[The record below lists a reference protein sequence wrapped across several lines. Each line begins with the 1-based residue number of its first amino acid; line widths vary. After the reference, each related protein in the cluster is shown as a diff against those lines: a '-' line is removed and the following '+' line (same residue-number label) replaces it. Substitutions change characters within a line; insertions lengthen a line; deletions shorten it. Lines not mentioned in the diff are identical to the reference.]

1 MANGSE
7 EELYAEKHRNDKT
20 WCKPEGPESIETL
33 KADLKKRLQMEK
45 IAIRWAR
52 ARFGAT
58 RTTEICT
65 WFHFSGLSYMGAANI
80 HNLLVVSGPESDAG

>member
-1 MANGSE
+1 MQNRVIG
-7 EELYAEKHRNDKT
+7 
-20 WCKPEGPESIETL
+20 
-33 KADLKKRLQMEK
+33 
-45 IAIRWAR
+45 WAR